1 MLQMYQQGDM
11 GMKLFF
17 PEIFDNKVRFNK
29 IILVLFYVITLV
41 TLGRSLTHVFAP
53 DGGANSIAT
62 IIVFSGQPDPN
73 QVIYFVF
80 SLWGLSQLIIGLI
93 YVISILKYKSMIPL
107 LYVLMWFEY
116 LFRLLIGRIIKPM
129 SEAVLSGTA
138 PGEIG
143 NYVFIVLIP
152 ILLIWMVLDKKSPK
166 GF

>member
-1 MLQMYQQGDM
+1 
-11 GMKLFF
+11 MKLFF

>member
-1 MLQMYQQGDM
+1 MHQAEHIGGMV
-11 GMKLFF
+11 MKLFF
-17 PEIFDNKVRFNK
+17 PDVFDNQVKFNK
-29 IILVLFYVITLV
+29 VVLYLFYLITLV
-41 TLGRSLTHVFAP
+41 TLGRSLIHVFAS

-116 LFRLLIGRIIKPM
+116 VFRLMIGRVIKPM
-129 SEAVLSGTA
+129 SDAVLSGTA

-143 NYVFIVLIP
+143 NYIFIVLIP
-152 ILLIWMVLDKKSPK
+152 ILLLWMILDKKRS
-166 GF
+166 F

>member
-1 MLQMYQQGDM
+1 
-11 GMKLFF
+11 MKLFF
-17 PEIFDNKVRFNK
+17 PEVFDNQVRFNK